1 LLDNRPHDRDDEDEG
16 NVLRNHLRVIV
27 ASIVCRSAVVE
38 NSYMRSLNCWNPH
51 QKIALC
57 LVIGAFTLSPLSV
70 ASGQGTPLTKIGDA
84 TLAAEGAAE
93 DEGVAIGLADWI
105 NKYPG
110 ITAAKENL
118 EAGNTT
124 EAIRQL
130 VLAAENN
137 PELPQAE
144 VILAEFYF
152 AVKNPAAAVAALDRA
167 AQNQPED
174 PEPYLI
180 LGNLAFTQNRNTDA
194 RVLFEKAATLVG
206 SLKVPREK
214 RDRIMLRLHAGL
226 ASVSERAS
234 EWSKAIPHLEAW
246 VKIDPQKPAAHLR
259 LARAL
264 FRTKQGRKA
273 YVQAQKASE
282 LSDTFAKA
290 PVLIAQ
296 FYSETGKDELAEKWL
311 GEAEKRYGDDL
322 NTRLVL
328 AEREWQRGRL
338 AHARRHVTAASEI
351 DPSSARA
358 ALLAGMVAHL
368 ENDYATAQKNFEL
381 ARESAPD
388 DFGPRNHLAMVL
400 AAQEDSDKVEE
411 ALRLAQAN
419 REDFP
424 QSAVAAATLGFIQ
437 LQLGQTVEAAKNLQ
451 LAGSAG
457 RGTGDMAYFFAKFW
471 ATQGEK
477 ERARNVLGQVLNSS
491 NKSLFVFRKD
501 AEQLYEQLGKR

>member
-1 LLDNRPHDRDDEDEG
+1 
-16 NVLRNHLRVIV
+16 
-27 ASIVCRSAVVE
+27 
-38 NSYMRSLNCWNPH
+38 MRSLNCWNPR
-51 QKIALC
+51 QITLC
-57 LVIGAFTLSPLSV
+57 LAIGVFTSSPFSV
-70 ASGQGTPLTKIGDA
+70 ASGQATPITKIGDA
-84 TLAAEGAAE
+84 TLASGGAAE
-93 DEGVAIGLADWI
+93 DERLAIGLADWI

-110 ITAAKENL
+110 ISAAKENL
-118 EAGNTT
+118 EAGNTP

-130 VLAAENN
+130 VLAADDNL
-137 PELPQAE
+137 ELPQAE

-152 AVKNPAAAVAALDRA
+152 AAKSLPAAVAALDRA

-194 RVLFEKAATLVG
+194 KVLFEKAATLVG

-226 ASVSERAS
+226 ASVAERAN

-246 VKIDPQKPAAHLR
+246 IKIDPKKAAAHVR

-273 YVQAQKASE
+273 YAQAQKASE

-296 FYSETGKDELAEKWL
+296 FYSETGKDEMAEKWL
-311 GEAEKRYGDDL
+311 ADAEKRYGNDL

-328 AEREWQRGRL
+328 AEREWQRGRP
-338 AHARRHVTAASEI
+338 ANAKRHVTVASKI
-351 DPSSARA
+351 DPASARA

-368 ENDYATAQKNFEL
+368 EHDYATAQANFEL
-381 ARESAPD
+381 ARESAPN
-388 DFGPRNHLAMVL
+388 DFGPRNHLVMVL
-400 AAQEDSDKVEE
+400 AAQEDSDKLDE

-419 REDFP
+419 RQDFP
-424 QSAVAAATLGFIQ
+424 KSAVAAATLGFIQ
-437 LQLGQTVEAAKNLQ
+437 LQLGQIQEAAKNLQ

-457 RGTGDMAYFFAKFW
+457 RGTGDMAYFFARFW
-471 ATQGEK
+471 AAQGEK

>member
-1 LLDNRPHDRDDEDEG
+1 
-16 NVLRNHLRVIV
+16 
-27 ASIVCRSAVVE
+27 
-38 NSYMRSLNCWNPH
+38 MRSLNFWNPRP
-51 QKIALC
+51 IALC
-57 LVIGAFTLSPLSV
+57 LAIGVFAATPFSV
-70 ASGQGTPLTKIGDA
+70 ASGQATPVTELGNGALTS
-84 TLAAEGAAE
+84 EGGAE

-105 NKYPG
+105 NKYPS
-110 ITAAKENL
+110 ITAAKQNL
-118 EAGNTT
+118 AAGNAE

-130 VLAAENN
+130 VLAAENHS
-137 PELPQAE
+137 ELPQAE

-152 AVKNPAAAVAALDRA
+152 AAKNPAAAVAALDRA
-167 AQNQPED
+167 AQNEPED

-194 RVLFEKAATLVG
+194 RVLFEKAETLVG

-226 ASVSERAS
+226 ASVAERAG

-246 VKIDPQKPAAHLR
+246 IKIDPKKPAAHVR

-273 YVQAQKASE
+273 YAQAQKASA

-296 FYSETGKDELAEKWL
+296 FYAETGKDELAEKWL
-311 GEAEKRYGDDL
+311 AEAEKRYGDDL
-322 NTRLVL
+322 STRLVL
-328 AEREWQRGRL
+328 AEREWRQGRQ
-338 AHARRHVTAASEI
+338 AHAKRHVTVATQI

-358 ALLAGMVAHL
+358 ALLAGMIAHL
-368 ENDYATAQKNFEL
+368 EHDYTTAQKNFEL
-381 ARESAPD
+381 ARESAPN

-400 AAQEDSDKVEE
+400 AVQEDSGKLDQ

-424 QSAVAAATLGFIQ
+424 NSAVAAATLGFIQ
-437 LQLGQTVEAAKNLQ
+437 LQLGQIQEAAKNLQ

-457 RGTGDMAYFFAKFW
+457 RGTGNMAYFFARFW
-471 ATQGEK
+471 AAQGDK
-477 ERARNVLGQVLNSS
+477 ERARNILGQVLNSS

-501 AEQLYEQLGKR
+501 AEQLYGELGKS